1 MNPLKHIIPDSE
13 EIMFS
18 EINHGDVLAFRNA
31 GVEKLSYQFITVTE
45 RNLPNLG
52 HPDALFLR
60 VKKRGL
66 PTEIGSIIE
75 ARRIRNVDLQ
85 EPILLIRK
93 PLTITYL
100 DGLFQTLDFKQIP
113 GISSTTVNP
122 ESILDWR
129 EVDIIPRDL

>member
-1 MNPLKHIIPDSE
+1 MNPLKHIIPGSE
-13 EIMFS
+13 EVMFS
-18 EINHGDVLAFRNA
+18 EINYGDVLAFRNA
-31 GVEKLSYQFITVTE
+31 GFETLSFRFVTVTE
-45 RNLPNLG
+45 ANVRNLG

-75 ARRIRNVDLQ
+75 ARSILDVDLQ

-93 PLTITYL
+93 PPPGPTH
-100 DGLFQTLDFKQIP
+100 DGEFQTLDLSRVP
-113 GISSTTVNP
+113 GKESTLIHDK
-122 ESILDWR
+122 SILDWR